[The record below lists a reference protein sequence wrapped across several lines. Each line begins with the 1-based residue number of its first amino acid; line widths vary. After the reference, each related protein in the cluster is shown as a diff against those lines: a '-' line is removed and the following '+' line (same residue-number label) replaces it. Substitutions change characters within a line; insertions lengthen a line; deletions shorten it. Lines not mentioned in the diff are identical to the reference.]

1 MLPMMQLQLL
11 DADNDE
17 SRGTRHNF
25 SCCTQGCPHVT
36 FRVGRMLLLACN
48 DQLERLSLRAVIMM
62 LPHSLRGSLH
72 GLRS

>member
-1 MLPMMQLQLL
+1 MTSPE
-11 DADNDE
+11 A
-17 SRGTRHNF
+17 RGTTFRVAHKGV
-25 SCCTQGCPHVT
+25 THVT

-62 LPHSLRGSLH
+62 LPHSLRVSLH